1 MAVTVDDVKK
11 VYPQVNGSPSDDQYT
26 AALETAQLI
35 ADEQLTASTTCKM
48 SPERIG
54 KITVYLAAHF
64 LDATANAA
72 VGLPAG
78 GLRRSKLGEAD
89 ESYAT
94 PEASMTGFQSS
105 KWGQLA
111 LALDTC
117 GILNASIANNGL
129 KAQFRVV
136 GGERS

>member
-1 MAVTVDDVKK
+1 MAVTIDDVKK
-11 VYPQVNGSPSDDQYT
+11 VVPQVDGIPTDDAYT
-26 AALETAQLI
+26 YALGTAQMI
-35 ADEQLTASTTCKM
+35 VDEQLRASTTCKM
-48 SPERIG
+48 SDARYD

-64 LDATANAA
+64 VEPTANSAS
-72 VGLPAG
+72 GLPAG

-94 PEASMTGFQSS
+94 PEASMIGYESTR
-105 KWGQLA
+105 WGQLA

-117 GILNASIANNGL
+117 GILASSTANAGL

>member
-1 MAVTVDDVKK
+1 MAVVIDDVKK
-11 VYPQVNGSPSDDQYT
+11 VFPPVGGVPTDAQYT

-35 ADEQLTASTTCKM
+35 ADEQLTASTTCTM
-48 SPERIG
+48 SSARID

-64 LDATANAA
+64 TEATKNAA
-72 VGLPAG
+72 DGLPAG
-78 GLRRSKLGEAD
+78 GLKRSKLGEAD
-89 ESYAT
+89 ESYAV
-94 PEASMTGFQSS
+94 PENTLMGYQSS

-117 GILNASIANNGL
+117 GILSASAANNGL

-136 GGERS
+136 GGDRS

>member
-1 MAVTVDDVKK
+1 MAVTIDDVKK
-11 VYPQVNGSPSDDQYT
+11 VVPQVNGSPSDDAYT
-26 AALETAQLI
+26 FALETAQMI
-35 ADEQLTASTTCKM
+35 ADEQLRASTSCKM
-48 SPERIG
+48 SDARID

-64 LDATANAA
+64 VEGTANAA
-72 VGLPAG
+72 DGLPAG

-89 ESYAT
+89 ESYVT
-94 PEASMTGFQSS
+94 PTGEMTAYQSTR
-105 KWGQLA
+105 WGQLA

-117 GILNASIANNGL
+117 GILAASVSNNGL